1 MAGKLVEHLARCESD
16 SLVALLGDATADL
29 LKIVGND
36 AFNKEGLAFLIVSMY
51 EAEGALRNKA
61 IRSLLFSNLKG
72 DEGRALCEVLGFPA
86 SAALM
91 TLNGVDFENNALNL
105 SSLMSWYDVA
115 FDANDL
121 TARDV
126 EGSRKAVANQRLRS
140 HQLVAFRNIRQFIA
154 SPDTSVLVH
163 MPFGSGK
170 LRLVAT
176 AVLDL
181 YRSEP
186 DGRSIVWL
194 GVGEALCEEAF
205 IELREVWEQI
215 GSRDVTI
222 YRVYGCRPVPDLGGL
237 ENCIIV
243 ADITRLDVERVEL
256 ERLGKNTRV
265 VVLGDAEHVAHPS
278 GTKIIEGLSKEGAF
292 SLVAISAAPAS
303 ALTPMLHQ
311 SEFRA
316 RFTGA
321 CISFDD
327 EDPLKLLREEGYVGQ
342 ILSEIQHVKCGVA
355 KFEDDNALDFSFE
368 YLNLLSKDVERN
380 QCLLDLLLTESQAA
394 GRVIFFATTAEHAR
408 LFAGLLF
415 LRGVKAMSVTSEASP
430 EDRFRA
436 INQFNI
442 RDAKVLC
449 VHGIFISGDS
459 IPDVSVAVI
468 AMPTMSSAVFLGL
481 VGRLASARNL
491 DSSHLRVIVA
501 SDSAPEQKLLVETL
515 GVWNKLDI

>member
-1 MAGKLVEHLARCESD
+1 MAGKLVEHLARCETG
-16 SLVALLGDATADL
+16 SLVALLGDATAAL
-29 LKIVGND
+29 LKKVGND
-36 AFNKEGLAFLIVSMY
+36 AYNKDGLAYLIVSMY
-51 EAEGALRNKA
+51 GAENALRNKT

-72 DEGRALCEVLGFPA
+72 DEGRALCEILGFPT
-86 SAALM
+86 SAVLM
-91 TLNGVDFENNALNL
+91 TLNGVDFESNTLNL

-115 FDANDL
+115 FDASEL

-126 EGSRKAVANQRLRS
+126 EVSRKAVAKHRLRS
-140 HQLVAFRNIRQFIA
+140 HQLTAFRKIRRFIA

-222 YRVYGCRPVPDLGGL
+222 YRVYGCRPVPDLGNL

-243 ADITRLDVERVEL
+243 ADITKLDDERVEL

-265 VVLGDAEHVAHPS
+265 VILGDAEHVAHPA
-278 GTKIIEGLSKEGAF
+278 GIKIIEGLSKEGTF
-292 SLVAISAAPAS
+292 SLVGMSAVPAS
-303 ALTPMLHQ
+303 ALIPIPHQ
-311 SEFRA
+311 TAFRA
-316 RFTGA
+316 RFTGS
-321 CISFDD
+321 CISVDD
-327 EDPLKLLREEGYVGQ
+327 EDPVKLLREAGYVGQ
-342 ILSEIQHVKCGVA
+342 ILSDIRHVKCGVE
-355 KFEDDNALDFSFE
+355 KFEDDNALEFSAE

-380 QCLLDLLLTESQAA
+380 QCLLDLILAESQTS

-415 LRGVKAMSVTSEASP
+415 LRGVKAMSVTSEGSP
-430 EDRFRA
+430 EDRSRT
-436 INQFNI
+436 ISQFNI

-449 VHGIFISGDS
+449 VHGVFISGDS
-459 IPDVSVAVI
+459 IPGVSVAVI
-468 AMPTMSSAVFLGL
+468 AMPTLSSAVFLGL

-491 DSSHLRVIVA
+491 DSKHLRVVVV
-501 SDSAPEQKLLVETL
+501 SDSAPEQMLLVETL
-515 GVWNKLDI
+515 GAWNKLDI